1 MQTQHVVILGAGY
14 AGQIAAGRL
23 AQKGAGI
30 RITVVDAS
38 PVFVERIRLHQV
50 MAGQRVARRP
60 MRALLPKTV
69 AFTLGRVTGW
79 DVAGRRLVA
88 GATAVSYDRLIY
100 ALGSSVDAA
109 SVPGVAEHAH
119 ALTDLAASEAL
130 AAALAALPAGGRVLV
145 VGGGLTG
152 IEAVTELKESRPDL
166 TVELAAAD
174 APGAALAPAGAEHL
188 SRVFARLGV
197 RIHAGARVRALD
209 AGVARLA
216 DDRTLPFD
224 VCVWATGFVAPP
236 LAAAAGLPVNAR
248 GQLVVDET
256 LRVPGHPE
264 ILAAGDAACVSDAGV
279 PIRMACATAMPMGVF
294 AAEEIAR
301 ERKGKAPRPFPFAYV
316 IRCISLG
323 RRDGI
328 VQRVGPDD
336 RPLPRV
342 WTGRRAALIK
352 EMICRSTVFSLR
364 AERLGL
370 AFYRWPSPPAQP
382 VGSTELSGYA
392 RAE

>member
-1 MQTQHVVILGAGY
+1 MKTQHVVILGAGY
-14 AGQIAAGRL
+14 AGQIAASRL

-60 MRALLPKTV
+60 MRALLPEKA

-79 DVAGRRLVA
+79 DVASRRLAV
-88 GATAVSYDRLIY
+88 GATAVSYDRLVY
-100 ALGSSVDAA
+100 ALGSAVDTA

-119 ALTDLAASEAL
+119 ALNGLASSEAL
-130 AAALAALPAGGRVLV
+130 AAVPAGGRVLV
-145 VGGGLTG
+145 VGGGFTG
-152 IEAVTELKESRPDL
+152 IEAVAEVAESRPDL

-188 SRVFARLGV
+188 ARVFARLGV
-197 RIHAGARVRALD
+197 RIHTGARVRALD
-209 AGVARLA
+209 AGAARLA
-216 DDRTLPFD
+216 DGRTLPFD
-224 VCVWATGFVAPP
+224 VCVWAAGFVAPR
-236 LAAAAGLPVNAR
+236 LAADAGLPVNAR

-256 LRVPGHPE
+256 LRAPGHPE

-294 AAEEIAR
+294 AAEEVAR
-301 ERKGKAPRPFPFAYV
+301 ERTRKAPRPFPFAYV

-323 RRDGI
+323 RRDGL

-336 RPLPRV
+336 RPLPKV

-352 EMICRSTVFSLR
+352 ELVCRSTVFALR

-370 AFYRWPSPPAQP
+370 AFYRWPSPPVQA